1 MTHSPIRPG
10 TSVIHLCDVCSL
22 DEIFDAAGQSQGLFL
37 IWKLAEDFDHPES
50 KAQSVRVGQ
59 RLNGKG
65 LKPDTVVS
73 VKALLHPICGV
84 DHVVVVRHD
93 GTLIECVWNASTQ
106 QLDVSAPVQL
116 PAADTLSEG
125 QASYRVVGFVHDV
138 KTENVKLGLVY
149 RAGGHWYFNDSTNSS
164 AIDLNVPQASDV
176 LASCI
181 TQYGLLQSLNF
192 WLRWG
197 TGDASP
203 SIDSARNF
211 DTGVRAYDL
220 ASLLAPE
227 TQAVTVAAAE
237 KNQYTLPTKL
247 IIQMDS
253 DASVGAEAAALDVQS
268 NDEHWVLRYTTS
280 GLNCIEVLKAQ
291 GVEGQVKW
299 TQAAHSEWGSSNATV
314 LTPEISFWRGPDY
327 HYVVVPYSVG
337 DGINNTFCVK
347 LLSVDFEKK
356 TLPEQ
361 LNLDFP
367 VQISPTDGQR
377 MWQVGAG
384 VHVHIVSATQA
395 ELLIISKLMPAHP
408 GTYTLTTHTYK
419 AVMDKTAAGLSWTKT
434 PLYLS
439 QMPLWVASAEPLSTA
454 SGPPHF
460 GRHRIVPLQVDWRG
474 MSILYGVPKLT
485 QKTQFAQIFG
495 LYQTAPYEASVMA
508 SEPVTALNF
517 SDSSSVSNTVTTHS
531 NTFSNVGDDVSI
543 SVWGQSLSVH
553 VSKSWSTSTVNTK
566 SNHFTTDLHLSTSFS
581 REDMLHAATTAY
593 NAWDY
598 PIYQKSVSEQPIG
611 QVCIIVPQVENA
623 LTLIPVT
630 DKDFAYDQDYE
641 VGMILSYMSAAKPG
655 YSQEGLLFHPVSLP
669 VMGDPS
675 SSTTLSYNSSNTTM
689 TSDSTTQDVSVNAGG
704 SLSLDAHD
712 PAGIFHFQNTAS
724 YHKGTSNGSSNM
736 SDVTLTKNFGLTFT
750 LGSVSDP
757 VYQYELTT
765 LVYKNSDTHLISV
778 KFDVNLTGVGWNA
791 QFSKPCPVLFRPFFN
806 TSHALIQAY
815 SRNIRFTV
823 TDQGSAPQLS
833 VQVFNNALMPAEQVI
848 CHVYAGM
855 PKLDE
860 AGGLSVDGLV
870 ALSTQGPFD
879 LTDLERHTLDFS
891 QVAIATGTKITVQL
905 ICSHAKTPVRVFW
918 GCYPYSDLGHV
929 LSAISPEFI
938 TSST

>member
-22 DEIFDAAGQSQGLFL
+22 DEIFDSSGQSQGLHL
-37 IWKLAEDFDHPES
+37 IWKMAEDFDHPDL
-50 KAQSVRVGQ
+50 QVHTVRVGQ
-59 RLNGKG
+59 RAHGQSM
-65 LKPDTVVS
+65 KPDTVVS
-73 VKALLHPICGV
+73 VKSLLHPVSGV
-84 DHVVVVRHD
+84 DHVVVIRHD
-93 GTLIECVWNASTQ
+93 GSLIECVWNAGTL

-116 PAADTLSEG
+116 PPADAISEG
-125 QASYRVVGFVHDV
+125 QASYRIVGFVHDV
-138 KTENVKLGLVY
+138 ATESVKLGLVY
-149 RAGGHWYFNDSTNSS
+149 CAGGRWYFNDSANSG
-164 AIDLNVPQASDV
+164 AIDLNLSQVTDV
-176 LASCI
+176 LASSM
-181 TQYGLLQSLNF
+181 TQYGLRQSLNF
-192 WLRWG
+192 WCRLG
-197 TGDASP
+197 QGEADP
-203 SIDSARNF
+203 SIDSAKNF
-211 DTGVRAYDL
+211 DSAVWACDL

-227 TQAVTVAAAE
+227 TQAATVAAAE
-237 KNQYTLPTKL
+237 KNQYTLTSKL
-247 IIQMDS
+247 LIQVDS
-253 DASVGAEAAALDVQS
+253 DASVGAEAAALDLQS
-268 NDEHWVLRYTTS
+268 NDEHWVLRYYTS
-280 GLNCIEVLKAQ
+280 GLNCVEVLKAES
-291 GVEGQVKW
+291 VDGQVKW
-299 TQAAHSEWGSSNATV
+299 TQAAQTEWGCSNATA
-314 LTPEISFWRGPDY
+314 LTPELTFWRGPDY
-327 HYVVVPYSVG
+327 HFVVVPYSAG
-337 DGINNTFCVK
+337 DGAGITFFVK
-347 LLSVDFEKK
+347 LLGVDFEKK
-356 TLPEQ
+356 TLIES

-367 VQISPTDGQR
+367 IHVSSTDSHPFWQI
-377 MWQVGAG
+377 GAA
-384 VHVHIVSATQA
+384 VHVHILSATQA
-395 ELLIISKLMPAHP
+395 ELRVTSKLMPAHP

-419 AVMDKTAAGLSWTKT
+419 AVIDKTAAGLSWTKT

-439 QMPLWVASAEPLSTA
+439 QLPLWFASAEPLSTA
-454 SGPPHF
+454 GGPPHF
-460 GRHRIVPLQVDWRG
+460 GRHRIMPLQVDWRG
-474 MSILYGVPKLT
+474 KSILYGVPKLT
-485 QKTQFAQIFG
+485 QKTKFAQIFG
-495 LYQTAPYEASVMA
+495 LYQTPPYETSLMG

-566 SNHFTTDLHLSTSFS
+566 SNHFTTDLHLSSTFS

-593 NAWDY
+593 DAWDY
-598 PIYQKSVSEQPIG
+598 PIYQKAVSEKPIG
-611 QVCIIVPQVENA
+611 QVSVIVPQIDNA
-623 LTLIPVT
+623 MTLMPVT

-655 YSQEGLLFHPVSLP
+655 YTQEGLLFHPVSLP

-724 YHKGTSNGSSNM
+724 YHKGTSKGSSDM

-757 VYQYELTT
+757 VYQYELTP
-765 LVYKNSDTHLISV
+765 LVYKNSDTHVISV
-778 KFDVNLTGVGWNA
+778 KFDLNLTGVGWSA
-791 QFSKPCPVLFRPFFN
+791 HFSKPCPVLFRPFFN
-806 TSHALIQAY
+806 TSQALIQAY

-823 TDQGSAPQLS
+823 TDQGSTPQLS
-833 VQVFNNALMPAEQVI
+833 VLVFNNALVSAEQVM

-870 ALSTQGPFD
+870 PLSTQGPFD

-905 ICSHAKTPVRVFW
+905 VCSHAKTPVQTYW

-929 LSAISPEFI
+929 LTDIAPELFTSP
-938 TSST
+938 T